1 MTMKYVVRAPAK
13 VNLCLLLGPTR
24 ADGRHELVTL
34 FESISLA
41 DELSVSVG
49 SRLPDAVRCDE
60 IDDPNLAAVALER
73 LRARGWEGPPLH
85 VEVAKHIPIAG
96 GMGGGSADAAAVL
109 RLAHELRA
117 VPHQTIAEVAAE
129 LGADVPSQL
138 SPGLALGTGAG
149 ERVQPH
155 QPLALHAFVVVRQP
169 FRLATREVYAEAD
182 RLDLPHDRTALK
194 EKLDQLRT
202 ELSPGA
208 QLPSALVVNE
218 LEPAAVSLLPQ
229 IGESLAAVRDAGAD
243 HALVSG
249 SGPTVLGLFWGE
261 DATRRAAQSQA
272 RLRDDFPDS
281 TTATPVDCAFG
292 EPRQTAKAHKDRA

>member
-1 MTMKYVVRAPAK
+1 MKYVVRAPAK
-13 VNLCLLLGPTR
+13 VNLCLFLGPAR

-49 SRLPDAVRCDE
+49 SRLPDTVRCDE
-60 IDDPNLAAVALER
+60 IGDPNLAAVALER

-85 VEVAKHIPIAG
+85 VEVVKDIPVAG

-109 RLAHELRA
+109 RLANRLQA
-117 VPHQTIAEVAAE
+117 VPEQTIAEVAAE

-155 QPLALHAFVVVRQP
+155 QPLAPHAFVVIRQP
-169 FRLATREVYAEAD
+169 YGLATREVYAEAD
-182 RLDLPHDRTALK
+182 RLDLPHDSAALQ
-194 EKLDQLRT
+194 EKLDLLRA
-202 ELSPGA
+202 ELAPGA
-208 QLPSALVVNE
+208 RLPTPLVVND
-218 LEPAAVSLLPQ
+218 LEPAALSLLPQ
-229 IGESLAAVRDAGAD
+229 IKEALAAVRDAGAD

-249 SGPTVLGLFWGE
+249 SGPTVFGLFWGE
-261 DATRRAAQSQA
+261 DALRRAAESQA
-272 RLRDDFPDS
+272 GLREVFPET
-281 TTATPVDCAFG
+281 TTAAPVDSAFG
-292 EPRQTAKAHKDRA
+292 EPRPSG

>member
-1 MTMKYVVRAPAK
+1 MKYVVRAPAK
-13 VNLCLLLGPTR
+13 VNLCLFLGPTR

-41 DELSVSVG
+41 DELSVSVR

-85 VEVAKHIPIAG
+85 VEVAKHIPVAG

-109 RLAHELRA
+109 RLANELRA
-117 VPHQTIAEVAAE
+117 VPRQTAAEVAAE

-138 SPGLALGTGAG
+138 QPGLALGTGAG

-155 QPLALHAFVVVRQP
+155 QPLAPHAFVVVPQP
-169 FRLATREVYAEAD
+169 YRLATREVYAEAD
-182 RLDLPHDRTALK
+182 RLDLPYDRATLQ
-194 EKLDQLRT
+194 EKLDQLRA
-202 ELSPGA
+202 ELSPRA
-208 QLPSALVVNE
+208 RLPSGLVVNE
-218 LEPAAVSLLPQ
+218 LEPAALSLLPQ
-229 IGESLAAVRDAGAD
+229 LRESLAAVRDAGAD

-249 SGPTVLGLFWGE
+249 SGPTVFGLFWGE
-261 DATRRAAQSQA
+261 DAMRRAARSQA
-272 RLRDDFPDS
+272 AVRDHFPDT
-281 TTATPVDCAFG
+281 TTATPVDAAFG
-292 EPRQTAKAHKDRA
+292 EPRPIAKAHKDRA